1 MKTARI
7 FSSLLMLGALAAA
20 DDVTWVI
27 SLEVPEV
34 VTSGATLRVVVRDN
48 QGAETAVSE
57 PLVVDVLPVGSTAQ
71 PLATI
76 TVPAGTSSAE
86 AVLDG
91 QALIADLE
99 RNAIHG
105 LIRIEDTGLHAGV
118 LIPTP
123 AATSAAN

>member
-57 PLVVDVLPVGSTAQ
+57 ALVVDVLPVGSTAQ

-91 QALIADLE
+91 QALVADLE

>member
-1 MKTARI
+1 MKSARI
-7 FSSLLMLGALAAA
+7 LSSILMLGALAAA

-34 VTSGATLRVVVRDN
+34 VTSGATLRVVVRDAH
-48 QGAETAVSE
+48 GAETAVNE
-57 PLVVDVLPVGSTAQ
+57 ALVVDVLPVGSSAQ

-76 TVPAGTSSAE
+76 TVPAGRSSAE
-86 AVLDG
+86 AVLEG
-91 QALIADLE
+91 QALVADLE

-105 LIRIEDTGLHAGV
+105 LIRIEDTGLHAGE

-123 AATSAAN
+123 AATTAAN